1 MFATVTQD
9 FLFKDTAMKKL
20 LISAALLPF
29 LAGQAAAAPVI
40 ELELGGFMMFYGT
53 YAHQKNRLKSR

>member
-40 ELELGGFMMFYGT
+40 ELELGGFMMF
-53 YAHQKNRLKSR
+53 

>member
-1 MFATVTQD
+1 
-9 FLFKDTAMKKL
+9 MKKL

-53 YAHQKNRLKSR
+53 YARQKKIG